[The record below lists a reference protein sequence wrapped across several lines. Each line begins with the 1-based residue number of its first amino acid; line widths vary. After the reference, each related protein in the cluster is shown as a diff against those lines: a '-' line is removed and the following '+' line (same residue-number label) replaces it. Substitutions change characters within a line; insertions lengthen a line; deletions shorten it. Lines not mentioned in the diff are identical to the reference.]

1 MKPHIRMW
9 TIITCSHGFEF
20 CFHTRLV
27 RKTWETSCWLYLVFL
42 VTLFFN
48 SSTGVTNTHISCSDI
63 ILSILFD
70 DFSVHCISLLIEY
83 DVACSFLCRFG
94 YLCAFYSVLSKSEM
108 PYTPQAVFNPSA
120 AASSLCRHVSRRN
133 RPDVKLPLIAKC

>member
-1 MKPHIRMW
+1 MGNILLALPD
-9 TIITCSHGFEF
+9 
-20 CFHTRLV
+20 
-27 RKTWETSCWLYLVFL
+27 VFL
-42 VTLFFN
+42 VTQFSN

-83 DVACSFLCRFG
+83 NVACSFLCRFG

-108 PYTPQAVFNPSA
+108 TYKQQAVFNPLA
-120 AASSLCRHVSRRN
+120 AASSLCPHVSPRN
-133 RPDVKLPLIAKC
+133 HPDVNRH